1 MKDTPFILL
10 FYQITSD
17 LYYLSTKFLLR
28 GVSYLF
34 IVSINQ
40 SDSEVKL
47 QNMSHE
53 HILNYFLWVRA
64 KDASPWRR
72 ANVKLLSWNSLQWP
86 IYVINSVDL
95 PCYIIP
101 LTQHHSTFLLK
112 LAPSIHLRELQTVMD
127 HYMTKITFCL
137 LFWMI
142 PLDGGKC
149 NKNTSTVALHVSA
162 RSIRILFAPDSVLN
176 KPLRLVV

>member
-1 MKDTPFILL
+1 MNDYMKDTPFILL

-17 LYYLSTKFLLR
+17 LYYLLTKFLLR
-28 GVSYLF
+28 GVSYLL

-72 ANVKLLSWNSLQWP
+72 ANVKLLS
-86 IYVINSVDL
+86 
-95 PCYIIP
+95 
-101 LTQHHSTFLLK
+101 
-112 LAPSIHLRELQTVMD
+112 
-127 HYMTKITFCL
+127 
-137 LFWMI
+137 
-142 PLDGGKC
+142 
-149 NKNTSTVALHVSA
+149 
-162 RSIRILFAPDSVLN
+162 
-176 KPLRLVV
+176 